1 MDFHIPFRGTPSE
14 RYLLTADLPDRS
26 GERLR
31 IVDNPLR
38 NGLLALLPRRD
49 LRSLTAKSGVVEFT
63 QGDVVQKEREEVTD
77 IYFPLSGM
85 LSLLVVLRDGRMAE
99 TSVVGREG
107 LIGARAGLGSQASL
121 VRVVAQ
127 LPVRA
132 LRISM
137 EDFRAI
143 LASSSAMAEICL
155 KNADVLLD
163 QARITAACNS
173 LHLVEE
179 RFCRWLLH
187 TADRAESDQFD
198 LKQEL
203 LSQMLGVRR
212 TTITD
217 TAKDIQKRGAITY
230 SRGKLQ
236 ILNRRLLLANSC
248 ECYELLKRAGS

>member
-1 MDFHIPFRGTPSE
+1 M
-14 RYLLTADLPDRS
+14 
-26 GERLR
+26 
-31 IVDNPLR
+31 DNPLR
-38 NGLLALLPRRD
+38 NELLALLPPRD
-49 LRSLTAKSGVVEFT
+49 LQSMTAKLHVVEFA
-63 QGDVVQKEREEVTD
+63 QGKVIQNEHEEVRDT
-77 IYFPLSGM
+77 YFPLSGM
-85 LSLLVVLRDGRMAE
+85 LSLLVVLSDGRMAE

-107 LIGARAGLGSQASL
+107 LIGARAGLGSQMSL

-137 EDFRAI
+137 KDFREV
-143 LASSSAMAEICL
+143 LASSAVLAELCL

-217 TAKDIQKRGAITY
+217 TAKTLQKKGTITY
-230 SRGKLQ
+230 SRGKMQ
-236 ILNRRLLLANSC
+236 ILNRLALQRHSC
-248 ECYELLKRAGS
+248 ECYELLKRTSS

>member
-1 MDFHIPFRGTPSE
+1 M
-14 RYLLTADLPDRS
+14 
-26 GERLR
+26 
-31 IVDNPLR
+31 DNPLR
-38 NGLLALLPRRD
+38 NDLLALLPRRD
-49 LRSLTAKSGVVEFT
+49 LQSLTAKSDVVRFT

-107 LIGARAGLGSQASL
+107 LIGARAGLGSQVSL
-121 VRVVAQ
+121 VRIVAQ

-155 KNADVLLD
+155 KNADILLD